1 MTARK
6 TRDRN
11 EKETIIHLMTVKLS
25 IINELVRNPQVPKTC
40 VNLDG
45 DVREKFMFLPSILT
59 QRSREW
65 GVSQIFTGRIIAQW
79 AKFQVNRFFI

>member
-1 MTARK
+1 MEITMKNLSLPTKIGHLQFLFPLVYPPPLPR
-6 TRDRN
+6 TL
-11 EKETIIHLMTVKLS
+11 TIS
-25 IINELVRNPQVPKTC
+25 SSSQVPKTS

-65 GVSQIFTGRIIAQW
+65 GVSQIFTGRILHSGLN
-79 AKFQVNRFFI
+79 FR